1 MEKLKTINTRIGAE
15 DKENFEKL
23 VSALGMSTSEAI
35 RLFIRQSVLE
45 QRIPFMI
52 RIPNEQTLKAFN
64 EAEDMDSLDTYDNF
78 KKLRDE
84 LDLSE

>member
-1 MEKLKTINTRIGAE
+1 MKKLKTINTRIGAD

-45 QRIPFMI
+45 QSIPFMI
-52 RIPNEQTLKAFN
+52 RIPNKQTLEAFSDAQ
-64 EAEDMDSLDTYDNF
+64 ELDKLDTYTNF
-78 KKLRDE
+78 KALRDE
-84 LDLSE
+84 QYK